1 MRGLLDTVRKTASS
15 GTSHNFYNDMTFN
28 HVLWED
34 VDGRVQA
41 YPPLPDGAVLTDYTG
56 FKGVARNSF
65 VRICNVAAADLE
77 DCALGSGFGFSS
89 ERLLEPQQS

>member
-1 MRGLLDTVRKTASS
+1 MA
-15 GTSHNFYNDMTFN
+15 FN

-41 YPPLPDGAVLTDYTG
+41 YPPLPNGSVLTDYTG

-77 DCALGSGFGFSS
+77 DWELFDAQRFFDEEMDSARFTHEEKCDEEA
-89 ERLLEPQQS
+89 RKR